1 MQGTRTETKILGDRI
16 ITKKLSSGMK
26 CYIIPKVG
34 YGEKMAAL
42 CVRFGSNDI
51 CYRLP
56 GEEKTEIVPQGT
68 AHFIEHKMFEQE
80 WGDAFTAFSEGGA
93 FANAFT
99 DAQKTAYYFSSR
111 DKFEENLS
119 LLLRMVQNPFFRK
132 EGTEKEKK
140 IINSEIT
147 MYEDDPGWIVFFNML
162 KAMYYNH
169 TVKNPIAGTVET
181 VGEINQDTLQRCY
194 DAFYT
199 PENFSLVCVGD
210 VDEDYI
216 LGEAAKLVKK
226 REKTR
231 AVSVFEPE
239 PEEIFEKYIE
249 QTMDISKP
257 MFQLGFKQ
265 KPSEQSKEMKQMIA
279 MGIALDILAGESSEF
294 FRKAYEKGVLDEE
307 PGYMYS
313 VGEGFA
319 FSALSGTGSQPEEAG
334 NLLLAEI
341 ENLKTKGLSDE
352 VFQRMKKKH
361 LGRIIRGFNSVNAL
375 CMSQLDMAMRNGD
388 FTERF
393 QALKGIKLEDV
404 QEVFEKELVT
414 EKMVLSVVR

>member
-1 MQGTRTETKILGDRI
+1 MQGMRTENKIIGDRI

-51 CYRLP
+51 CYRLAN
-56 GEEKTEIVPQGT
+56 EEKKETVPKGT
-68 AHFIEHKMFEQE
+68 AHFIEHKIFEQE
-80 WGDAFTAFSEGGA
+80 WGDAFMAFAEGGA

-99 DAQKTAYYFSSR
+99 DMQKTAYYFSSR
-111 DKFEENLS
+111 DKFDENLT
-119 LLLRMVQNPFFRK
+119 LLLRLVQNPFFRE

-147 MYEDDPGWIVFFNML
+147 MYEDDPGWIVFFNLL
-162 KAMYYNH
+162 KAMYQNH

-181 VGEINQDTLQRCY
+181 VQEINKDTLQRCY
-194 DAFYT
+194 EAFYT

-210 VDEDYI
+210 VDADYI
-216 LGEAAKLVKK
+216 LEQAEGLMKK
-226 REKTR
+226 TKRTR
-231 AVSVFEPE
+231 AVSLFEKE
-239 PEEIFEKYIE
+239 PEEIFEKYKE
-249 QTMDISKP
+249 QTMGISKP

-265 KPSEQSKEMKQMIA
+265 KPDADSNGMKQMVA
-279 MGIALDILAGESSEF
+279 MGIALDILAGESSDF

-307 PGYMYS
+307 LGYIYS

-319 FSALSGTGSQPEEAG
+319 FSAFSGTGSHPEEAG
-334 NLLLAEI
+334 ELLLGEI
-341 ENLKTKGLSDE
+341 ENLKNKGLSEE

-361 LGRIIRGFNSVNAL
+361 LGRMIRGFNSVNAL
-375 CMSQLDMAMRNGD
+375 CMSQLDMAVRNGD
-388 FTERF
+388 LFERF
-393 QALKGIKLEDV
+393 QALKGMKLEDV
-404 QEVFEKELVT
+404 QGVFEKELIADN
-414 EKMVLSVVR
+414 MALSVVR